1 MKKLIFLLIL
11 TILCIFGNST
21 THASTFITDGLL
33 SYWTFDRNTI
43 DEGIAE
49 DSWGEKDA
57 IIKGNPTLTTGF
69 FGQGLEFDGAG
80 DYVILSDVGNFQSRI
95 GPSTIEFWM
104 KTSDTST
111 YRTLFRVVDESCV
124 VKNIGWGLTVNGSV
138 EKKPLPV
145 PGGIQN
151 NPIQND
157 AFQVIFKEGF
167 VLHENARL
175 RKGPKCSGLSIIPF
189 RHSISDGEWHHIVLV
204 TNALFIDETDKVS
217 EINHLY
223 IDNLHFPNPL
233 MELIRA
239 IGSKKKDFIPHSPPV
254 YLGAVNTNG
263 RPHGY
268 YKGVIDEVRVYNR
281 ALTHD
286 EVTNNYLTQDF
297 LAVEPTGKLPMVWG
311 ELKGRR

>member
-43 DEGIAE
+43 DDGIAV
-49 DSWGEKDA
+49 DSWGENDA
-57 IIKGNPTLTTGF
+57 TIMGNPTLTTGIF
-69 FGQGLEFDGAG
+69 RQGLEFDGAG
-80 DYVILSDVGNFQSRI
+80 DYVVLSDVGNFQSRI

-104 KTSDTST
+104 KTNDTST
-111 YRTLFRVVDESCV
+111 YRTLFRIVDESCV
-124 VKNIGWGLTVNGSV
+124 VKNRSWGLTVNGSIQRNPP
-138 EKKPLPV
+138 PLPGV
-145 PGGIQN
+145 VQN
-151 NPIQND
+151 MPFPNQERK
-157 AFQVIFKEGF
+157 VVFKEGH
-167 VLHENARL
+167 VLHENTRL
-175 RKGPKCSGLSIIPF
+175 QKGHTCSSSTIIPF

-204 TNALFIDETDKVS
+204 TNALFIDETDSVW

-223 IDNLHFPNPL
+223 IDNLHFPNPF
-233 MELIRA
+233 MELLRA
-239 IGSKKKDFIPHSPPV
+239 MGNKTQIFLPHTLPV
-254 YLGAVNTNG
+254 YLGATNTNG
-263 RPHGY
+263 RAHGY

-286 EVTNNYLTQDF
+286 EVTNNYLSQDF
-297 LAVEPTGKLPMVWG
+297 LAVVPAGKLPMVWG